1 MGVGVFQVFPKT
13 ALSLSIPS
21 RCTSP
26 ELGSLLVRGKKSD
39 SCLQPGTDRVA
50 MLESDGLKRQ
60 TGKPKTWSS
69 HLAELLGWLLW

>member
-1 MGVGVFQVFPKT
+1 MGVGVFQMFPKT
-13 ALSLSIPS
+13 ALSLSISS
-21 RCTSP
+21 RCTPP
-26 ELGSLLVRGKKSD
+26 ELGSLLVRGESD

-50 MLESDGLKRQ
+50 MLESDGRKGQ